1 VGSASS
7 KGWLVVA
14 LETSGQEIVTRL

>member
-1 VGSASS
+1 MGSASS